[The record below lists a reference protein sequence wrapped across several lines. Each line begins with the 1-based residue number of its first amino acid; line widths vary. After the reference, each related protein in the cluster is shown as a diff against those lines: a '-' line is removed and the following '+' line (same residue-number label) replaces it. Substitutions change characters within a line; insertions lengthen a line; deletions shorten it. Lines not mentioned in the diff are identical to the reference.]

1 MRRNQDLALRLHCV
15 SWLFLPCLLHLL
27 PFLVSNCL
35 NLPFRT
41 QGRSWRTKKLI
52 SYKQETGNTTEKG
65 FGIREYHM
73 RGPSRGFIKKNKCV
87 IICKR
92 FKAMLDTSQ
101 VHCVWLNKGHDHT
114 QKTLG
119 LSAAQQR
126 IKNS

>member
-1 MRRNQDLALRLHCV
+1 MVL
-15 SWLFLPCLLHLL
+15 
-27 PFLVSNCL
+27 
-35 NLPFRT
+35 
-41 QGRSWRTKKLI
+41 
-52 SYKQETGNTTEKG
+52 
-65 FGIREYHM
+65 
-73 RGPSRGFIKKNKCV
+73 RGFIKKNKCV

-119 LSAAQQR
+119 LSAAQQK